1 MDLKNVSDLLRN
13 HYEKIILTLALVGL
27 AVAVLLLLK
36 FSEEETETIEKYKQ
50 QVETRSG
57 APVKP
62 VNLTNIVEAVQQATN
77 PPHLELDGAHKL
89 FNPVLWQRKADGG
102 VVKVPGG
109 AEGVFKEVQ
118 ITRITPLKFS
128 VHLDKFAG
136 NGYILGITNEAFGRM
151 GIKQSYALNET
162 NKPMVILREV
172 RGPGENP
179 SEVVIELKDTSER
192 VAISKDHPL
201 VRTNAYEADL
211 KYNVENRAFTK
222 LRVNSPLALGDEQYK
237 IVAINPQEV
246 VVSAAND
253 KKYTIRQSPGP

>member
-27 AVAVLLLLK
+27 AAAVLLLLK
-36 FSEEETETIEKYKQ
+36 FSEEEQNKINEYVKE
-50 QVETRSG
+50 VGRRAG

-62 VNLTNIVEAVQQATN
+62 ADLTNITQVVERAKN

-89 FNPVLWQRKADGG
+89 FNPVKWQRRPDGQLIPFKG
-102 VVKVPGG
+102 S
-109 AEGVFKEVQ
+109 EGIVGEVQ
-118 ITRITPLKFS
+118 ITRISPLLFS

-136 NGYILGITNEAFGRM
+136 TGYTLAITNEALSRQ
-151 GIKQSYALNET
+151 GIKPSFAINET

-172 RGPGENP
+172 RGPADNP
-179 SEVVIELKDTSER
+179 TEVVVELKDTGER
-192 VAISKDHPL
+192 VAIARDRPL

-211 KYNVENRAFTK
+211 KYNLENRAFNRQ
-222 LRVNSPLALGDEQYK
+222 RVNSVLTLGDEPYK
-237 IVAINPQEV
+237 IVAINPREV

-253 KKYTIRQSPGP
+253 KKYTIRQAAGP